1 MTKPSV
7 ALAYRA
13 AALSLAACAAACAP
27 TNGPNVGT
35 QTNWLTICRADGECG
50 ELECLCGTCT
60 RSCSDEPSC
69 SELPGGSC
77 IAAEDDGAIA
87 LCGGSLPP
95 SPGLCLVPCPAEGC
109 ASGTSCVAGVCVPT
123 PEQTALVSVDESQRF
138 QTLVGF
144 GAGIGYVFDE
154 IARHPRKEEL
164 FDALFSGTG
173 LNVLRPRNL
182 HLPGGEEDLSSSV
195 EIVTAAEER
204 LGQRSVIILNS
215 ASPPGSLK
223 ANGSSWCEGNPDTC
237 TLARLPDGSFDYAGF
252 ASHWRTSLDAYAL
265 AGIVPDYISIQNNPN
280 FVPGAG
286 RVLEA
291 CRFLPTQG
299 TATVTIDAGAVD
311 VEYPGYAEALDAVM
325 GQLAGLDSI
334 PRIAAPET
342 SGFMEVADYLAELD
356 MAKVDAIAHHLYGSD
371 TTNLDR
377 AALEALGD
385 LAEQSQRPLFQSEM
399 GADALT
405 TAVLMHAALAI
416 EGAVL
421 YLQTDFAGSASSIE
435 PDSTTLVNLTED
447 DFVIEAL
454 YHVMLHYSAHLGPGW
469 VRVAASSDTDG
480 LLASA
485 WVSPGDDAVTAV
497 LTNPK
502 LTEKVVRIDMGG
514 ADAPTES
521 TVTRTVLGGRE
532 RSAELGALPAEG
544 IVRLPGHSLVTVTL
558 QR

>member
-1 MTKPSV
+1 MTKRRV
-7 ALAYRA
+7 ALACRA
-13 AALSLAACAAACAP
+13 AALWLAACAAACAP
-27 TNGPNVGT
+27 ANGPNVGT
-35 QTNWLTICRADGECG
+35 QTNWLTLCRSDAECG
-50 ELECLCGTCT
+50 ELQCLCGACT
-60 RSCSDEPSC
+60 RSCSDEPAC
-69 SELPGGSC
+69 GELPGASC
-77 IAAEDDGAIA
+77 VAAEDSGAIA
-87 LCGGSLPP
+87 LCGGSLPAC
-95 SPGLCLVPCPAEGC
+95 PGLCLVPCPDEGC
-109 ASGTSCVAGVCVPT
+109 AGGTSCVAGVCMPT

-154 IARHPRKEEL
+154 IARHPRKEAL

-182 HLPGGEEDLSSSV
+182 HVPGGGEDLSSSA
-195 EIVTAAEER
+195 EIVTAAAKR
-204 LGQRSVIILNS
+204 LGQSPIIILNS

-252 ASHWRTSLDAYAL
+252 ASHWRASLDAYAL
-265 AGIVPDYISIQNNPN
+265 AGMVPDYISIQNNPN

-286 RVLEA
+286 RMLEA

-299 TATVTIDAGAVD
+299 TATVTTGAGVVD
-311 VEYPGYAEALDAVM
+311 VEYPGYAEALAAVM
-325 GQLAGLDSI
+325 EQLAGLDSI
-334 PRIAAPET
+334 PKIAAPET
-342 SGFMEVADYLAELD
+342 SGFMEVADFISELD
-356 MAKVDAIAHHLYGSD
+356 IADVDAIAHHLYGTD
-371 TTNLDR
+371 ATNVDR
-377 AALEALGD
+377 ARLEALGE
-385 LAEQSQRPLFQSEM
+385 LAEQNQRPLFQSEM

-421 YLQTDFAGSASSIE
+421 YLQTDFVGSVYRIE
-435 PDSTTLVNLTED
+435 PDRTTLVNLTDD

-454 YHVMLHYSAHLGPGW
+454 YHVMLHYSAHVEPGW

-485 WVSPGDDAVTAV
+485 WVSPGGDAVTVV
-497 LTNPK
+497 LTNPE
-502 LTEKVVRIDMGG
+502 LTETVVRIDAG
-514 ADAPTES
+514 ADAPTAS

-532 RSAELGALPAEG
+532 RSAELGPLPPEG
-544 IVRLPGHSLVTVTL
+544 IVRLPGHSLVTVTI